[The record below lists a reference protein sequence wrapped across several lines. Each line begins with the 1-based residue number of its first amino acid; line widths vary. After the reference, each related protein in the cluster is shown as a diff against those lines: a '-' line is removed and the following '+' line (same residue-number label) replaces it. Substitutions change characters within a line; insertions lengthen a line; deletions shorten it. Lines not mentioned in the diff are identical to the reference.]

1 MYSLEDEGFS
11 LTWSVVRFHLEKQK
25 SFNEGQ
31 IYVAL
36 SRVTRIDY
44 PFLIEKYNLIVLK
57 VNDNVIIEYSRLQEN
72 MFGRSKADYVPCNN
86 LKASLLNHGP

>member
-1 MYSLEDEGFS
+1 MSGFI
-11 LTWSVVRFHLEKQK
+11 WKNKK

-44 PFLIEKYNLIVLK
+44 PFLIEKYNLNILR

-72 MFGRSKADYVPCNN
+72 MFGRSKADYVPCNS